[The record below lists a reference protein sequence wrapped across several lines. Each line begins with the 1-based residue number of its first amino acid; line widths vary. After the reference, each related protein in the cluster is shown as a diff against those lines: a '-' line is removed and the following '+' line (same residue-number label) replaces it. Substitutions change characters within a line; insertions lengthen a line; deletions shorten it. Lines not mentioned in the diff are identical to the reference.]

1 VCVPELELA
10 VAGPLGGT
18 NVNVSQGAFR
28 LWVVFAVLWVS
39 LIGLTWQSTI
49 QGSFEH
55 DCWFQTAQVEP
66 PAKPLTGWRSM
77 STPVKPNPS
86 DQFDE
91 PAPDKPLTGWRSG
104 TPVKPD
110 DPLMGFKPYKPP
122 NLCEHEYPSEM
133 LPAIAKAV
141 LIVPAILLAF
151 GLALRWAFM
160 GFRAAKPVDGPR
172 GERARIRR
180 AFGRP

>member
-55 DCWFQTAQVEP
+55 GCRFQTAQVEP
-66 PAKPLTGWRSM
+66 PAKSLTGWRSM
-77 STPVKPNPS
+77 STPV
-86 DQFDE
+86 E
-91 PAPDKPLTGWRSG
+91 PA
-104 TPVKPD
+104 
-110 DPLMGFKPYKPP
+110 DPLMGYKPP

-133 LPAIAKAV
+133 LPVIAKAV
-141 LIVPAILLAF
+141 PIVPAILLAF

>member
-77 STPVKPNPS
+77 STPV
-86 DQFDE
+86 E
-91 PAPDKPLTGWRSG
+91 PA
-104 TPVKPD
+104 
-110 DPLMGFKPYKPP
+110 DPLMGYKPP